1 MKQLILVFI
10 SSILLISGCNAQKEK
25 DTLMDPSSASIQ
37 ALQMRSHQSDQYA
50 QLASDQISFNFRL
63 AVKKSTPAVVHI
75 KSKQKIIEQP
85 RMPEF
90 FRDFFPDDFGFHN
103 YPDDSPQLA
112 LGSASGVILTS
123 NGYIATNNHVVENA
137 ESIQIVLHDQR
148 TYDAKVIGK
157 DPATDL
163 ALLKIDET
171 DLAFIEYGNSDSIEV
186 GDLVLAV
193 GNPFNLA
200 STVTA
205 GIVSAKAR
213 NINILTDRFA
223 VESYIQT
230 DAAVNRGNSGG
241 ALVDVNGKLIGIN
254 SAISTPTGVYAGYSF
269 AIPTEIVKKV
279 FDDLL
284 KFGKVMRGYLGVV
297 IRDANTKTGKEVGKG
312 VVPGIIVDSVE
323 MNGAAFKA
331 GIKAQ
336 DVIIKVDRQEVATSN
351 QLREL
356 ITRHRPGDKVLLTI
370 VRNGKELIIP
380 AVLMPIK
387 EITSDRRSEIS
398 VLKQLGIE
406 LENIGDVEKTKLNI
420 DGGVKISRIY
430 TGIISQQTSIRQGF
444 IITAVNKQK
453 VVSIDDFIEKLSD
466 SKGGV
471 LLEGQYLNR
480 SGVYYYAFGF

>member
-1 MKQLILVFI
+1 MKQLILVFV
-10 SSILLISGCNAQKEK
+10 SSIFLITGCNAQKEK
-25 DTLMDPSSASIQ
+25 DALINPESTSIQ
-37 ALQMRSHQSDQYA
+37 ALQARFPQVQQY
-50 QLASDQISFNFRL
+50 LDRASDQTTFNFRL

-75 KSKQKIIEQP
+75 KSTQKIIGQP
-85 RMPEF
+85 QMPDF
-90 FRDFFPDDFGFHN
+90 FRDFFPDGFGFHN

-112 LGSASGVILTS
+112 QGSASGVILTS
-123 NGYIATNNHVVENA
+123 NGYIATNNHVVDGA

-148 TYDAKVIGK
+148 IYDAKIIGK

-241 ALVDVNGKLIGIN
+241 ALVDVNGKLVGIN

-279 FDDLL
+279 IDDLL
-284 KFGKVMRGYLGVV
+284 KYGKVMRGYLGVV
-297 IRDANTKTGKEVGKG
+297 IRDANAKAGKQIGKG
-312 VVPGIIVDSVE
+312 VIPGIIVDSVE
-323 MNGAAFKA
+323 MNGAASRA
-331 GIKAQ
+331 GIKVQ
-336 DVIIKVDRQEVATSN
+336 DVIIKVDRQDVATSN

-356 ITRHRPGDKVLLTI
+356 ITRHRPGDKVQLTI
-370 VRNGKELIIP
+370 VRNGKELVIP
-380 AVLMPIK
+380 VVLMPIK
-387 EITSDRRSEIS
+387 EITRDRNLEIT
-398 VLKQLGIE
+398 VLKRLGVE
-406 LENIGDVEKTKLNI
+406 LENIGDAEKAKLNI
-420 DGGVKISRIY
+420 DGGVIISHIY
-430 TGIISQQTSIRQGF
+430 QGIISRQTTIREGF
-444 IITAVNKQK
+444 VITAVNKQK
-453 VVSIDDFIEKLSD
+453 VVSVDDFLAKMSS

-471 LLEGQYLNR
+471 LLEGQYLTR
-480 SGVYYYAFGF
+480 PGVYYYAFGF